1 MTKNYDVIL
10 IHPPAVYDFRYIPFF
25 PGAFGRTVEG
35 LQFTKVPIGILSI
48 ADYLDRHGYRVI
60 LDNLGDRMA
69 SRMDFNPE
77 QHIKD
82 SSAQI
87 YAVGLHF
94 QQHSQGAIEVA
105 RLIKKYHPG
114 SLVVLGGL
122 TATCFHEEIIEKY
135 DFIDG
140 VIRAEAEKPFLKLV
154 QSFEKNGKLTETPN
168 LTYREDGGEIN
179 VTPLM
184 EASTDLDE
192 FEYTRLDLMEP
203 TTSVFAQDSV
213 SRYSLEVCRGCIY
226 NCSIC
231 GGSAYTYKKYLN
243 MNKPAFRS
251 PKKIVRDMK
260 KLNEYG
266 INFIGL
272 FQDARMAGSS
282 YWQELV
288 EELIKEK
295 PYLERLSLDI
305 LAPVD
310 EEYIKQASKI
320 SRNIILH
327 FCPDTGSDEVRGI
340 LGRNYSSE
348 QLIET
353 LKICHKYHVP
363 VTNFFSVGLAGET
376 EKHMKK
382 TWKLWKKLDEMDHKA
397 FSKGYFG
404 DIEGSVPIGGQ
415 ILGPILLDP
424 GSLAFDSPEQYGY
437 KLLYRTL
444 EEYVEY
450 LSRPSW
456 HQWFNYETL
465 VADRKKIVDMIQRSI
480 EFTIDQREKYG
491 FYSREEA
498 YYERCRVEADRVVI
512 KKVDRIM
519 DLKDP
524 DERMKQV
531 IITRRNLDE
540 LEKRKMVFPV
550 DGK

>member
-10 IHPPAVYDFRYIPFF
+10 IHPPAVYDFRHIPFF

-35 LQFTKVPIGILSI
+35 LQFTKVPIGMLSI

-69 SRMDFNPE
+69 SQADFNPE

-82 SSAQI
+82 SSAKI

-94 QQHSQGAIEVA
+94 QQHTQGALEVA
-105 RLIKKYHPG
+105 RLCKKYHPD
-114 SLVVLGGL
+114 SLVILGGL
-122 TATCFHEEIIEKY
+122 TATYFHEEIIEKY
-135 DFIDG
+135 DFIDA
-140 VIRAEAEKPFLKLV
+140 VIRAEAEKPFLKFV
-154 QSFEKNGKLTETPN
+154 QGLKKSGKLTKTPN
-168 LTYREDGGEIN
+168 LTYRKEGGEIN

-184 EASTDLDE
+184 QASTDLDE

-203 TTSVFAQDSV
+203 TTSVFAPGSV
-213 SRYSLEVCRGCIY
+213 PRYSLEVCRGCIY

-231 GGSAYTYKKYLN
+231 GGSSYTYKKYLG

-251 PKKIVRDMK
+251 PKKIVRDIK

-272 FQDARMAGSS
+272 FQDARMAGRG

-288 EELIKEK
+288 EEFKKER

-305 LAPVD
+305 LGPVD
-310 EEYIKQASKI
+310 EDYIKQVSKI

-340 LGRNYSSE
+340 LGRNYSSK

-353 LKICHKYHVP
+353 LKLCHKYHVP

-382 TWKLWKKLDEMDHKA
+382 TWKLWEKLDDMDFKA
-397 FSKGYFG
+397 FSRGYFG
-404 DIEGSVPIGGQ
+404 DIEESVPIGGQ

-424 GSLAFDSPEQYGY
+424 GSMAFDSPEKYGY

-444 EEYVEY
+444 EEYAEH

-456 HQWFNYETL
+456 HQWLNYETL

-512 KKVDRIM
+512 NKVDRIM
-519 DLKDP
+519 DIKDP
-524 DERMKQV
+524 DERMRQ
-531 IITRRNLDE
+531 IITTRINLDE
-540 LEKRKMVFPV
+540 LEKRKMVFPK
-550 DGK
+550 DG